1 METGGFYFLDKDKR
15 GDFKIC
21 EDLQFVT
28 AMNHPGG
35 GRNDVPNR
43 LKRHFFAFN
52 LVLPSLASIDDLYG
66 QMLRGRFPTGEFKPG
81 AVDVAQRLTGATVRG
96 GKGDRWGGALIA
108 LGTPL
113 TSLPTPLPFPSRS
126 TCGASSSAR

>member
-1 METGGFYFLDKDKR
+1 MVDWHLCNPQSHFLAFTAEPTNEIVRQLMETGGFYFLDKDKR

-66 QMLRGRFPTGEFKPG
+66 QMLKGRFPANEFKPG
-81 AVDVAQRLTGATVRG
+81 AIDVAHRLTGATVRCQM
-96 GKGDRWGGALIA
+96 GD
-108 LGTPL
+108 
-113 TSLPTPLPFPSRS
+113 
-126 TCGASSSAR
+126 